1 MPGLPPNSLI
11 FSIINMPIEKSAGAI
26 VFRREEGKIHYLL
39 LHYPGFR
46 GDRTHWDFPK
56 GQIEKGESIA
66 DTAKREVEEE
76 TGIKELRILP
86 GFKETMKYFFKFKGE
101 NIMKFVTF
109 FLAASEEKKVK
120 LSYEHIGFKWLPY
133 DEAIKQLTYNNAK
146 AILKKADSFLSG
158 KSV

>member
-1 MPGLPPNSLI
+1 
-11 FSIINMPIEKSAGAI
+11 
-26 VFRREEGKIHYLL
+26 
-39 LHYPGFR
+39 
-46 GDRTHWDFPK
+46 
-56 GQIEKGESIA
+56 